1 MGMHRKQS
9 PRRLAKVTGAGLI
22 ACGLLLGGP
31 AGAASA
37 DNAVST
43 AVGALG
49 TTVQKAVVAGN
60 LATHQAVKAGVSSA
74 NTAVKA
80 AGTALSKALH
90 GLLGR

>member
-1 MGMHRKQS
+1 MGMHKKQS
-9 PRRLAKVTGAGLI
+9 DRRVAKAVGATLLAG
-22 ACGLLLGGP
+22 GLLLGAP
-31 AGAASA
+31 AGTASA
-37 DNAVST
+37 DNAVTT

-49 TTVQKAVVAGN
+49 TTVHKAVVAGN
-60 LATHQAVKAGVSSA
+60 LATHQAVKAGVVSA